1 MKIRIFAFEIDYK
14 TVLKMEKKIARLS
27 ESELRTIVKEATTE
41 VLKEHVLNEMATFG
55 TERWG
60 NSTYRIAV
68 HGASTKD
75 RPTPHIHIYLNN
87 DVQPYNMFNFE
98 ISLVDILCSNEI
110 HLIYQLDRRN
120 NIKRVGRENCSWEG
134 YKEIYNG
141 FRKFLSSASV
151 SKRYGSFDDN
161 LDRAIYEWN
170 RETDFQKTEN
180 GGNPLKDYLDEKGL
194 TVLPNYLKYFE
205 PYG

>member
-1 MKIRIFAFEIDYK
+1 
-14 TVLKMEKKIARLS
+14 
-27 ESELRTIVKEATTE
+27 
-41 VLKEHVLNEMATFG
+41 
-55 TERWG
+55 
-60 NSTYRIAV
+60 
-68 HGASTKD
+68 
-75 RPTPHIHIYLNN
+75 
-87 DVQPYNMFNFE
+87 MFNFE

-134 YKEIYNG
+134 YTEIYNG
-141 FRKFLSSASV
+141 IKKFLSSASV

-180 GGNPLKDYLDEKGL
+180 GGNPLKDYLDENGL
-194 TVLPNYLKYFE
+194 TVLPNYLKYFQPQNDNE
-205 PYG
+205 QPN